1 MTKPTNVVM
10 LDFQDAQAM
19 DEFIEMYERDASEL
33 YEGYENLMLI
43 RVDEAS
49 CVAISVY
56 ADEDAQ
62 MRANEVSKKRR
73 SEITWIKEGLRLSG
87 DLVVHHKQN

>member
-19 DEFIEMYERDASEL
+19 EEFIEMYERDASEL

-49 CVAISVY
+49 CVAISV
-56 ADEDAQ
+56 
-62 MRANEVSKKRR
+62 
-73 SEITWIKEGLRLSG
+73 
-87 DLVVHHKQN
+87 